1 MALGCLTLGAK
12 AVWEQPGFPRFK
24 FCRAMAA
31 KYETVPGPTGLEALS
46 GTAGM
51 PHGFGSACRTWNH
64 AQPDRAAHPSS
75 SEQAERAV
83 PTAGFF
89 LALAGA
95 NGRLALFSVLC
106 VKCPWRL
113 SGVRGLWPHV
123 YWLFNWSAGLLR
135 VFGGSASAQG
145 IYHDRRLAA
154 AWQLCPTFA
163 ASVLKCAGALQ
174 HRLVSQSGAVCSRFS
189 CVIQG

>member
-1 MALGCLTLGAK
+1 M
-12 AVWEQPGFPRFK
+12 VNES
-24 FCRAMAA
+24 
-31 KYETVPGPTGLEALS
+31 YVVPIKGGW
-46 GTAGM
+46 
-51 PHGFGSACRTWNH
+51 C
-64 AQPDRAAHPSS
+64 

-123 YWLFNWSAGLLR
+123 YWRFNWSAGLLR
-135 VFGGSASAQG
+135 VFRGLGLCPGHLPRPEAGCSMAIVPLICSLGLEMCRGTSAST
-145 IYHDRRLAA
+145 RLTVGCSVLSF
-154 AWQLCPTFA
+154 QLCHTGLNYIA
-163 ASVLKCAGALQ
+163 CA
-174 HRLVSQSGAVCSRFS
+174 AVCFLEPCLTRR
-189 CVIQG
+189 

>member
-1 MALGCLTLGAK
+1 MWPLVVSPWGPRPFGNSRDSHGLSFAERWLQNMKPCPAQPGLRPCREQLGCPMVSVLPAERGTMPSSTGLLTL
-12 AVWEQPGFPRFK
+12 
-24 FCRAMAA
+24 
-31 KYETVPGPTGLEALS
+31 
-46 GTAGM
+46 
-51 PHGFGSACRTWNH
+51 
-64 AQPDRAAHPSS
+64 SS

-123 YWLFNWSAGLLR
+123 YWLCNWSAGLLR

-154 AWQLCPTFA
+154 AWLLCPT
-163 ASVLKCAGALQ
+163 LQ
-174 HRLVSQSGAVCSRFS
+174 PRS
-189 CVIQG
+189 